1 MRRAGD
7 VAGFRQIDGPTASC
21 ARPAAARLFCLPSQG
36 MRPHTKR
43 PRASDAA
50 AARRHPISVR
60 SRDGDVGASGC
71 RVRQREPSD
80 LAIHVR
86 EDLPRPLVSVAGELD
101 LASVGLLIAML
112 DHVRR
117 NLPPHTGAVVALD
130 QVDVDV
136 DLTAVTFA
144 DSHGL
149 APLLDSRTRIVAAS
163 TAVRRLLLLLSDLQ
177 LMPPSARP
185 ASRLRPGPVGTA

>member
-1 MRRAGD
+1 M
-7 VAGFRQIDGPTASC
+7 
-21 ARPAAARLFCLPSQG
+21 
-36 MRPHTKR
+36 
-43 PRASDAA
+43 
-50 AARRHPISVR
+50 
-60 SRDGDVGASGC
+60 
-71 RVRQREPSD
+71 RQREPSD

-86 EDLPRPLVSVAGELD
+86 QDLPRPLVSVAGELD

-112 DHVRR
+112 RHVRR
-117 NLPPHTGAVVALD
+117 SLPPRRGAVALD

-163 TAVRRLLLLLSDLQ
+163 TAVRRLLLLLPHLP
-177 LMPPSARP
+177 LAPPPLPPGKQTPARP
-185 ASRLRPGPVGTA
+185 ATA

>member
-1 MRRAGD
+1 
-7 VAGFRQIDGPTASC
+7 
-21 ARPAAARLFCLPSQG
+21 
-36 MRPHTKR
+36 MRPHTRR
-43 PRASDAA
+43 PRARSAPL
-50 AARRHPISVR
+50 RPSVTR
-60 SRDGDVGASGC
+60 SACRSLNDGVGASGC

-86 EDLPRPLVSVAGELD
+86 QDLPRPLVSVAGELD

-112 DHVRR
+112 HHVRR
-117 NLPPHTGAVVALD
+117 SLPPRRGAVVALD

-163 TAVRRLLLLLSDLQ
+163 TAVRRLLLLLPHLP
-177 LMPPSARP
+177 LAPPPLPPGKQTPARP
-185 ASRLRPGPVGTA
+185 ATA